1 MSGDW
6 RAALGVL
13 NKAIALSPNYTPALI
28 EKAKVLLVSD
38 VPDWDQAT
46 VMAKV
51 RPRVAGGGR

>member
-1 MSGDW
+1 M
-6 RAALGVL
+6 L

-38 VPDWDQAT
+38 SQDWDQAM

-51 RPRVAGGGR
+51 CRVCVSVCA